1 MASSKLDSEF
11 NEALLDTYSDE
22 EVMYYFDESPNLK
35 TTRIESIQVRVLS
48 PHLVAKALPWPLNH
62 HD

>member
-1 MASSKLDSEF
+1 MASSKLVDSEF

-22 EVMYYFDESPNLK
+22 EVMHYFDESPNLK
-35 TTRIESIQVRVLS
+35 TTRIESIRVLS